1 MIYTEKELC
10 DLSSAVSQRVSQKR
24 FCHILGVER
33 CAERL
38 AMALIPQQT
47 NEVRAAVLLHDVSK
61 ELPLEYQFEILENS
75 GFELTEED
83 RNTDGVIHSFTAPI
97 VIARDF
103 KEFATDDVLSA
114 VLKHTVGDAEMSV
127 FDKIIFISDY
137 VEDTRRYESCVKVRN
152 LLFNGFDDLSYS
164 DKLIRLDEA
173 CIAAI
178 DGTYEALKRS
188 DSPVNSRMLK
198 TRKSLE
204 SKKIP

>member
-1 MIYTEKELC
+1 MYYTKLVTYF
-10 DLSSAVSQRVSQKR
+10 DYYFDYYKNKNQTKVSFMLK
-24 FCHILGVER
+24 CKAGGVAMSI
-33 CAERL
+33 CIFPGTFNPIHKGHLKMAEY
-38 AMALIPQQT
+38 ALDKY
-47 NEVRAAVLLHDVSK
+47 N
-61 ELPLEYQFEILENS
+61 
-75 GFELTEED
+75 
-83 RNTDGVIHSFTAPI
+83 
-97 VIARDF
+97 
-103 KEFATDDVLSA
+103 
-114 VLKHTVGDAEMSV
+114 